1 MTVSISEA
9 LYELCGF
16 ARVSCEAD
24 LVVALEVDAG
34 YRAAAVAVSP
44 ALSLPSFNLR
54 NSRVLERAWQSVPV
68 DASEFRLPSAVINAL
83 PDLPTFILFVPAGL
97 EHAPCSGLLLL
108 WTTPAA
114 PPPLVHH
121 VPLLSGSVASALG
134 RQREAVRQAVMR
146 DQFNDLLESVP
157 AGIIVFDGDGHGV
170 MVNERAA
177 QLLGTGSGRLQACD
191 VSEPMRMLRERCD
204 NREEL
209 DALYAGHVGDVH
221 YSVTTHWINGERTYE
236 VDTHPVRGDGERGRI
251 WLFSDVTAELR
262 MAANLR
268 RMAETDPL
276 TGAANRRSLESEF
289 ARIVKMPS
297 VQDRAFAVLMIDVD
311 HFKQINDTFGHSVGD
326 DVLREVAARCR
337 TALRENDLFARFGG
351 EEFVAVLVAPQAAE
365 LTAIAERVRRSIADP
380 AISSGPLSI
389 PLTVSVGVASGLR
402 QDASPES
409 FLAALIAQAD
419 SALYTAKQSGRNRVV
434 SYLRQRLA
442 G

>member
-1 MTVSISEA
+1 
-9 LYELCGF
+9 
-16 ARVSCEAD
+16 
-24 LVVALEVDAG
+24 
-34 YRAAAVAVSP
+34 
-44 ALSLPSFNLR
+44 
-54 NSRVLERAWQSVPV
+54 
-68 DASEFRLPSAVINAL
+68 
-83 PDLPTFILFVPAGL
+83 
-97 EHAPCSGLLLL
+97 
-108 WTTPAA
+108 
-114 PPPLVHH
+114 
-121 VPLLSGSVASALG
+121 
-134 RQREAVRQAVMR
+134 
-146 DQFNDLLESVP
+146 
-157 AGIIVFDGDGHGV
+157 
-170 MVNERAA
+170 
-177 QLLGTGSGRLQACD
+177 
-191 VSEPMRMLRERCD
+191 
-204 NREEL
+204 
-209 DALYAGHVGDVH
+209 
-221 YSVTTHWINGERTYE
+221 
-236 VDTHPVRGDGERGRI
+236 
-251 WLFSDVTAELR
+251 
-262 MAANLR
+262 
-268 RMAETDPL
+268 MAETDPL